1 MNYWE
6 SPHGRP
12 FPYGQT
18 RLGNRYNFAL
28 YSKQATA
35 VTLHLYRADN
45 LVQPVLSQQLDRF
58 VNKTERIWHCTIPV
72 DQLQGV
78 VYYAYQ
84 IDGATAPGDSF
95 DKEKLLLDPWCKAV
109 HFPAGFSR
117 RAAARPGSNAGRA
130 PLGVLQTAPNTF
142 DWGNDPRPHHTSDLV
157 IYEMHVRG
165 FTRRDNSGVPTERR
179 GTYAG
184 VIDKIPYLKDLG
196 VTAVELLPVHQFDP
210 QEGNYWGYM
219 TLNFFAPHH
228 LYSSAPQADAQIT
241 EFKQMVKALHEADI
255 EVILD
260 VVYNHTAE
268 GEEAARRIR
277 FAVSTIPRIIS

>member
-28 YSKQATA
+28 YSKQATT

-84 IDGATAPGDSF
+84 IDGATAPGDFF
-95 DKEKLLLDPWCKAV
+95 DKRK
-109 HFPAGFSR
+109 
-117 RAAARPGSNAGRA
+117 
-130 PLGVLQTAPNTF
+130 TAPRSLVQS
-142 DWGNDPRPHHTSDLV
+142 RPLSS
-157 IYEMHVRG
+157 G
-165 FTRRDNSGVPTERR
+165 F
-179 GTYAG
+179 
-184 VIDKIPYLKDLG
+184 
-196 VTAVELLPVHQFDP
+196 F
-210 QEGNYWGYM
+210 
-219 TLNFFAPHH
+219 
-228 LYSSAPQADAQIT
+228 
-241 EFKQMVKALHEADI
+241 
-255 EVILD
+255 
-260 VVYNHTAE
+260 
-268 GEEAARRIR
+268 AARRR
-277 FAVSTIPRIIS
+277 PSRQ